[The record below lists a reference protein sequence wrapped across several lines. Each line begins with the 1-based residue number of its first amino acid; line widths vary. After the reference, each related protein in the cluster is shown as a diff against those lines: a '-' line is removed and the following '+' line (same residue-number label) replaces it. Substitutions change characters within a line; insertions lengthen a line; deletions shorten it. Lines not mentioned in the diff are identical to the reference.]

1 MPPKAK
7 FEKSDIIKAAVSIV
21 EREGIEMLT
30 ARSLGKELGSS
41 ARPIFTL
48 FESMDEVSRSVL
60 EYADA
65 LYGKYVEKGLG
76 EELAFKGVGKAYIE
90 YACEHPRLF
99 QLLFMKER
107 SKFNDKESVL
117 KGIENHYE
125 QIISSIRDSYFV
137 DRKCATDLYFHLWV
151 YTHGIAVLT
160 ATNVCRF
167 TQQQISEMLTQVFT
181 SLLGKL
187 KSEGNYD

>member
-60 EYADA
+60 E
-65 LYGKYVEKGLG
+65 
-76 EELAFKGVGKAYIE
+76 
-90 YACEHPRLF
+90 
-99 QLLFMKER
+99 
-107 SKFNDKESVL
+107 
-117 KGIENHYE
+117 
-125 QIISSIRDSYFV
+125 
-137 DRKCATDLYFHLWV
+137 
-151 YTHGIAVLT
+151 
-160 ATNVCRF
+160 RF
-167 TQQQISEMLTQVFT
+167 TESM
-181 SLLGKL
+181 S
-187 KSEGNYD
+187 